1 MGTGARGAKA
11 RILAARRRYPV
22 RTMQVPAAGRP
33 LSPLSLGL
41 LLLASAGIAAAWA
54 LLALVTGRQCS
65 WMALAAA
72 IDAVV
77 VLRLARVRPGMARA
91 GAALTSTALA
101 TALANWWIAAGEIG
115 RSLGLM
121 PWDSSLRLGPD
132 YAWTLATLA
141 NNHPADLAWLAA
153 ALLAAAIAGR

>member
-1 MGTGARGAKA
+1 MGTGARGAKV

-22 RTMQVPAAGRP
+22 RTMQVAAARRP
-33 LSPLSLGL
+33 LSLLPLGL

-54 LLALVTGRQCS
+54 LLALVTSRQS
-65 WMALAAA
+65 SGVALVAA

-77 VLRLARVRPGMARA
+77 VLRLMRVRPGLARA
-91 GAALTSTALA
+91 FAATAATLLA
-101 TALANWWIAAGEIG
+101 VALANWWIAAGQIG
-115 RSLGLM
+115 RSLGLL

-141 NNHPADLAWLAA
+141 NRPAYLAWIAA
-153 ALLAAAIAGR
+153 ALLLAAIAGR

>member
-1 MGTGARGAKA
+1 
-11 RILAARRRYPV
+11 
-22 RTMQVPAAGRP
+22 MQVPAAGRP
-33 LSPLSLGL
+33 LSPIAIGL

-54 LLALVTGRQCS
+54 LLALVTGHQCS

-72 IDAVV
+72 ADAVI
-77 VLRLARVRPGMARA
+77 VLRLARVRPGTARA
-91 GAALTSTALA
+91 CVAMLGTILA
-101 TALANWWIAAGEIG
+101 IALANWWIAAGQIG

-141 NNHPADLAWLAA
+141 NRPTDLAWIAA
-153 ALLAAAIAGR
+153 ALLFAAIAGR